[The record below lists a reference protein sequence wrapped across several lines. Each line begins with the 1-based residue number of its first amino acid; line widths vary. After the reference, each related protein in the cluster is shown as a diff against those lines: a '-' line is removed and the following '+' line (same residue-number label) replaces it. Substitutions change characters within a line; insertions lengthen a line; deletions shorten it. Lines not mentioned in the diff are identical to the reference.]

1 MAFLDW
7 LKWLL
12 GTERINA
19 HMNAMKVINDE
30 YRIKIEEQNK
40 IIQQQN
46 EMKGKVMDLESMEV
60 QYEREKAAHEQ
71 LIECIKEKR
80 DLQEEII
87 FLNIELKKLR
97 EKL

>member
-12 GTERINA
+12 GTERLNA
-19 HMNAMKVINDE
+19 HINAMKVINDE
-30 YRIKIEEQNK
+30 YRHKIEEQNK

-46 EMKGKVMDLESMEV
+46 EMRGKPMDGESMEV
-60 QYEREKAAHEQ
+60 QYERERAAHEQ

-87 FLNIELKKLR
+87 FLNIQLSRLKAK
-97 EKL
+97 K